1 MTIEEI
7 LASLRTEAQKIA
19 FLKDYQR
26 PFVAWSL
33 WSHSRI

>member
-19 FLKDYQR
+19 FLKEKTINV
-26 PFVAWSL
+26 PL
-33 WSHSRI
+33 